1 MSRRLEAEMSS
12 QAARMVPEP
21 WGEIPYFFAEHW
33 GAFATAIAVCPP
45 IPGSLHAD
53 FERRLELDGSYFV
66 YRQLSPVEACDLT
79 GWLDLLLQ
87 VEPMKFPPTVPSL
100 CSLLAS
106 TSSSL
111 EPLGSPC
118 SGERV
123 SEFSTMVS
131 TSTGNVRIRYR

>member
-79 GWLDLLLQ
+79 GWLDLLL
-87 VEPMKFPPTVPSL
+87 PTVWGPKADVARIAL
-100 CSLLAS
+100 MI
-106 TSSSL
+106 
-111 EPLGSPC
+111 
-118 SGERV
+118 RV
-123 SEFSTMVS
+123 SSETICSAKGATRMELARRFPCPSPAFPIVQNS
-131 TSTGNVRIRYR
+131 FLW